1 MSTDKMITLEDL
13 FQHELKDLYSAEKQL
28 IEALPKMAK
37 KASNASLKAAFEK
50 HLTETKNQKQKLE
63 SIFSSMGIDGNGE
76 TCYAMKGLVKE
87 GEDLMSHKADADVMD
102 AGLIA
107 CAQRVEHYEIAGYGT
122 ARQYA
127 QQLGHTQVMNTLS
140 EILEEEK
147 DTNEVLNDMAIQ
159 RINEKAMAPA

>member
-1 MSTDKMITLEDL
+1 MSSDKMITLEDL
-13 FQHELKDLYSAEKQL
+13 FVHELKDLYSAEKQL
-28 IEALPKMAK
+28 IEALPKMAS
-37 KASNASLKAAFEK
+37 KASSSKLKAAFEQ

-63 SIFSSMGIDGNGE
+63 SLFSSMDIDGSGE

-87 GEDLMSHKADADVMD
+87 GEDMMSHKADADVMD

-127 QQLGHTQVMNTLS
+127 EQLGKIEAMKVLS
-140 EILEEEK
+140 QILEEEK
-147 DTNEVLNDMAIQ
+147 DTNEKLNDMAIE
-159 RINEKAMAPA
+159 RINEKSIAHA